1 MSLRRQHSQQVM
13 QSTMESN
20 AQYDL
25 REIGLGDKSDESSS
39 GEEALSLRST
49 GGKTKTSEA
58 YSGSSRSVSL
68 GDPWSKAGKRES
80 LGLRP
85 EKTRTFG
92 GLSDSDSLEDFSSD
106 EQISEASSR
115 ESEEEY
121 IVRPSRNVI
130 SRKRKRSPPAS
141 YLKEPSKTKKTEA
154 GNQKKANKKTGGG
167 NGTSE
172 KKKNTGKTQRVQSN
186 SSWSSGKRASSV
198 DNLADEWWSSSE
210 SERFE
215 EDQTSSWYESE
226 SNEVSGPVME
236 KIVAMRVVRL
246 PLNDASNSVSSF
258 TPRQNDAVNLSPRKH
273 SFSREEDGNYK
284 EETQYLIK
292 WKNRSYIHCDW
303 VTEDFILSQ
312 PQGKGR
318 LQRFRKNFELNAWKR
333 GDDDLR
339 DDPDPIPEEWS
350 KWTTVDR
357 ILAENL
363 ADDGVKEF
371 LVKWCALP
379 YSESTWET
387 EDDIRDYSKIQEF
400 YQRNKKPSAEFLRGS
415 VKTRKPLNLD
425 VSQISFKNGGFLR
438 EYQIEGLK
446 WLVSCWCKYQG
457 SILADEMGLGKTLQ
471 TVAFLQYLYVRER
484 IRGPFLII
492 APLSTVEHWKREFES
507 WTDMNVVVYHGNS
520 ESRSII
526 HQYEWGFSDNPK
538 GPPYKFI
545 AIVTTYESIILDPG
559 KLRSVEWE
567 VMVVDEAHRLKNRQ
581 AKLVEELRSFSTK
594 HRILLTGTPIQNSSA
609 EVWALLNF
617 LEPSKFSDENAFL
630 SKFAE
635 INDSETAENFREMLR
650 PYMLRRQKEDVEKS
664 IPPKEET
671 IVSVEL
677 TRTQKK
683 WYRATLEQ
691 NFSFLEK
698 GAKSSNV
705 GNLHNIFM
713 ELRKCCNHP
722 YLIKGVELIE
732 TQHLGTSDDETL
744 MQHLIEASGKLVLVD
759 KLLPKLRESGHKVL
773 IFSQM
778 IRVLDILEDY
788 LSWRRWG
795 YERIDGRVRGI
806 DRQQAIDRFC
816 NPSSDKFVFLLC
828 TRAGGQGINLTA
840 ADTVIIFDS
849 DWNPQ
854 NDIQAQARCHRIG
867 QEKDVKVYRLVTRG
881 TYEEDMFERA
891 SKKLGLDQAIL
902 QDMGFEEGN
911 KKKEKES
918 LADIKKEE
926 IDRLLKKGA
935 YAVLNDDDTA
945 ADAFTAEDID
955 QILQRRT
962 RLLKVGG
969 DQPRAPSAFSKA
981 SFASEAPE
989 AGKEELDLSD
999 PHFWQK
1005 LMPSAAEKPLLEA
1018 FDDAQPRT
1026 RRQVQRY
1033 TMGEDVSSEEQ
1044 EEESSDD
1051 VGYTASGSGGRKR
1064 FNKGDRVR
1072 IQRALLA
1079 HGWGRWSVI
1088 RKHAGLQERR
1098 TLNEVARYIRTFVRL
1113 LTKYGAEYACVSL
1126 NDVIKR
1132 FTASREAFKPHDF
1145 VPEESGQDEVANNS
1159 PAGQSQHMENENQSN
1174 TAEHLANKEKLV
1186 NNAMADGNNS
1196 NGTDKEH
1203 EAASKTPEEFLEE
1216 EFRSLEP
1223 VLADPEYQSYLQ
1235 KIAWSNLERIQ
1246 LIQDIR
1252 VLVEKG
1258 LLESNEPV
1266 PKLGTSGVHHIGS
1279 WWTSQFDRDLIRG
1292 TYKHGFGQY
1301 RAIKKDPEL
1310 IFSKAIP
1317 LTVEEEESMDMDD
1330 AVCVPLPC
1338 LSTQNDAKNEGRN
1351 ITEQV
1356 QDRSASKT
1364 EGSME
1369 VTSANRGENEGE
1381 ESPYWPTVQVLNARV
1396 KKLVRAYYR
1405 MLKRQER
1412 QRQQEEEMERQRQL
1426 RLDRNFVKPGYVGTG
1441 ERTRY
1446 LKCVPVWSKKEK
1458 ADFAKL
1464 YFNIG
1469 APPMNTPEISCW
1481 QLIRRRAGLTRK
1493 APDVVEQYAKEFST
1507 MCGQVLV
1514 QAGDEEGYIL
1524 NCLNIPDSELAGK
1537 FSPQELED
1545 AKMTLVSARKF
1556 KERRKLVFGIR
1567 DVLLPKLGDQ
1577 SFINTIVQCLSEAR
1591 HDLQPWWNTE
1601 LDVALAKGVAKHAFD
1616 LKMIVEDPNL
1626 ILKQVLSEVYMDEQQ
1641 KKASLGESGCTPP
1654 PRSIQEVTEEQR
1666 LSVVPKERS
1675 LITRLWFMVELVT
1688 SSHPMESE
1696 HLSNRPRSG
1705 ARAVTVTVDKRT
1717 VELVRFSPGGPIGGV
1732 IPHGFT
1738 RAPLE
1743 KLTRKLLRDIKN
1755 RKKTSESSVLDVT
1768 VNDWLLE
1775 KEGNAPLVKTT
1786 EDMQPLS
1793 NSVEVSTVPRE
1804 SEVKEEFLEPVSSSA
1819 DISKGPSLSSPEG
1832 KSHSYQSSSKSV
1844 KDEKPRESK
1853 IHTIPRAED
1862 GSFVMPVRMGVL
1874 TIESLGRIEP
1884 YRKGFHN
1891 ERAIYPIGFRSRRHF
1906 TSMVDVERQCDYI
1919 CEIIDSGDD
1928 YPLFRVTCEDLPGH
1942 VFEETSASG
1951 CWCRILKVIR
1961 ERTPEE
1967 RRRSHVS
1974 VSGPEY
1980 FGFVNPLV
1988 LEMIQELPGADLCE
2002 RYKKRTFLPPGT
2014 IKKQRIGTSS
2024 QEHDSR
2030 DYSDSKDSASPVS

>member
-1 MSLRRQHSQQVM
+1 MNSPRQSRTQV
-13 QSTMESN
+13 
-20 AQYDL
+20 DL
-25 REIGLGDKSDESSS
+25 RDIGLSDDCDGSDSSS
-39 GEEALSLRST
+39 FERPPSNRVS
-49 GGKTKTSEA
+49 GGKTKTSGT
-58 YSGSSRSVSL
+58 YDMSGRSLPSR
-68 GDPWSKAGKRES
+68 DPWLKGNNKRES

-92 GLSDSDSLEDFSSD
+92 GLSDSDSLEDFSSEE
-106 EQISEASSR
+106 EQDAEGSSG

-121 IVRPSRNVI
+121 ILRPSRAVV
-130 SRKRKRSPPAS
+130 SRKRKRSPPVYS
-141 YLKEPSKTKKTEA
+141 KEPSKPRKAA
-154 GNQKKANKKTGGG
+154 GTSQKKANGKNNGVKSGNERKASGGK
-167 NGTSE
+167 S
-172 KKKNTGKTQRVQSN
+172 QRFQSS
-186 SSWSSGKRASSV
+186 SSWSSGKRGGSINNSV
-198 DNLADEWWSSSE
+198 DEFLSSSE
-210 SERFE
+210 SEYFE
-215 EDQTSSWYESE
+215 DEQTSSWYESE
-226 SNEVSGPVME
+226 AGELSGPVME
-236 KIVAMRVVRL
+236 KIVAMKIVRV
-246 PLNDASNSVSSF
+246 PLKDTSNSVSTFSQRDSDMIN
-258 TPRQNDAVNLSPRKH
+258 TSPRKH
-273 SFSREEDGNYK
+273 SFPREDFGNYK

-318 LQRFRKNFELNAWKR
+318 LQRFRKNFEMNAWKR

-339 DDPDPIPEEWS
+339 DDADPIPEEWS

-357 ILAENL
+357 ILAEHL

-400 YQRNKKPSAEFLRGS
+400 YQRNKKPSLDLLRGS
-415 VKTRKPLNLD
+415 TKIRKPSNFD
-425 VSQISFKNGGFLR
+425 YTQVSFKNGGYLR
-438 EYQIEGLK
+438 EYQMEGLK

-471 TVAFLQYLYVRER
+471 TVAFLQYLYIRER

-538 GPPYKFI
+538 GPPYKFV

-559 KLRSVEWE
+559 KLRSIEWE

-581 AKLVEELRSFSTK
+581 AKLVEELRAFSTK

-617 LEPSKFSDENAFL
+617 LEPSKFSDESSFL

-635 INDSETAENFREMLR
+635 ISDSETAEKFREMLR

-671 IVSVEL
+671 IISVEL

-722 YLIKGVELIE
+722 YLIKGVEIIE
-732 TQHLGTSDDETL
+732 TQHLRSTDDESL

-816 NPSSDKFVFLLC
+816 NPASDKFVFLLC

-902 QDMGFEEGN
+902 QDMGFEEAN
-911 KKKEKES
+911 KKKEKDS
-918 LADIKKEE
+918 VADIKKEE

-969 DQPRAPSAFSKA
+969 DQPHAPSAFSKA

-989 AGKEELDLSD
+989 AGREELDLSD
-999 PHFWQK
+999 PQFWQK
-1005 LMPSAAEKPLLEA
+1005 LMPSAAEKPILEA
-1018 FDDAQPRT
+1018 LDDGQPRT

-1033 TMGEDVSSEEQ
+1033 TMGEDASSEEQ

-1051 VGYTASGSGGRKR
+1051 VGYSASGSGGRKR

-1079 HGWGRWSVI
+1079 HGWGRWEVI

-1098 TLNEVARYIRTFVRL
+1098 TLNDISRYVRTFVRL
-1113 LTKYGAEYACVSL
+1113 LTKYGAEYAGVSVGE
-1126 NDVIKR
+1126 VIRK
-1132 FTASREAFKPHDF
+1132 FTASQEAFKPLEY
-1145 VPEESGQDEVANNS
+1145 VPEEPLGAEERNTFLESHNQNLDS
-1159 PAGQSQHMENENQSN
+1159 FQTNENRSSHSVLEEVK
-1174 TAEHLANKEKLV
+1174 TSEDCKV
-1186 NNAMADGNNS
+1186 
-1196 NGTDKEH
+1196 
-1203 EAASKTPEEFLEE
+1203 AAKSPEEILEE
-1216 EFRSLEP
+1216 EFKNLEP

-1246 LIQDIR
+1246 LIEDIR

-1258 LLESNEPV
+1258 LLESNQTV
-1266 PKLGTSGVHHIGS
+1266 PQLGTSGVHHVGS

-1310 IFSKAIP
+1310 IFSRVIP
-1317 LTVEEEESMDMDD
+1317 LTIEEEESMDTDNM
-1330 AVCVPLPC
+1330 VCVPLPQFNYEKETRNESGDTATKVQVENV
-1338 LSTQNDAKNEGRN
+1338 STKAEK
-1351 ITEQV
+1351 
-1356 QDRSASKT
+1356 SAESI
-1364 EGSME
+1364 
-1369 VTSANRGENEGE
+1369 SANEDENWNIDE
-1381 ESPYWPTVQVLNARV
+1381 EMELPYWPTVQVLNARV

-1405 MLKRQER
+1405 MLKRLER
-1412 QRQQEEEMERQRQL
+1412 QKQQEEEVERQRQL
-1426 RLDRNFVKPGYVGTG
+1426 RMDRNFVKPGHVGTG

-1469 APPMNTPEISCW
+1469 APPLSTPEISCW
-1481 QLIRRRAGLTRK
+1481 QLVRRRAGLTRK
-1493 APDVVEQYAKEFST
+1493 TPEVVEQYAKEFST

-1514 QAGDEEGYIL
+1514 QAGDDEGRIL
-1524 NCLNIPDSELAGK
+1524 NCLDIPATELSGK

-1545 AKMTLVSARKF
+1545 ARMTLVSARKF
-1556 KERRKLVFGIR
+1556 KERRKLVFAIR
-1567 DVLLPKLGDQ
+1567 DALVPKLADQ
-1577 SFINTIVQCLSEAR
+1577 PFINAIVQCLSESR

-1616 LKMIVEDPNL
+1616 LRMIVEDPSL
-1626 ILKQVLSEVYMDEQQ
+1626 ILKEVLSEVYIDEQQ
-1641 KKASLGESGCTPP
+1641 KKASEGDNSFAL
-1654 PRSIQEVTEEQR
+1654 PRSVEEVTEEQR

-1675 LITRLWFMVELVT
+1675 LITRLWFMVELA
-1688 SSHPMESE
+1688 SSAHPMDQE
-1696 HLSNRPRSG
+1696 HLGNRHRSG

-1732 IPHGFT
+1732 IPHGFS

-1743 KLTRKLLRDIKN
+1743 KLTRKLLRDLKN
-1755 RKKTSESSVLDVT
+1755 RKKTSESSVLDITIGEWLTEKDEITATVKVQDLQPLHNPVEQHST
-1768 VNDWLLE
+1768 PVDTGLKVND
-1775 KEGNAPLVKTT
+1775 A
-1786 EDMQPLS
+1786 
-1793 NSVEVSTVPRE
+1793 NSVI
-1804 SEVKEEFLEPVSSSA
+1804 A
-1819 DISKGPSLSSPEG
+1819 MDISKTPVLSSPEG
-1832 KSHSYQSSSKSV
+1832 KSNSHYSSSRSV
-1844 KDEKPRESK
+1844 KEEKPRQSK
-1853 IHTIPRAED
+1853 LHTIPRSED
-1862 GSFVMPVRMGVL
+1862 GSFVMPIRMGVL
-1874 TIESLGRIEP
+1874 TIESLGYIEP

-1906 TSMVDVERQCDYI
+1906 TSMADVEKQCDYI
-1919 CEIIDSGDD
+1919 CEIVDSGED
-1928 YPLFRVTCEDLPGH
+1928 YPLFRVTCEDLPDH
-1942 VFEETSASG
+1942 IFEETSASG

-1988 LEMIQELPGADLCE
+1988 LEMIQELPNADLCE
-2002 RYKKRTFLPPGT
+2002 RYKKRIFLPPGT
-2014 IKKQRIGTSS
+2014 MKKQRTGVSLSS
-2024 QEHDSR
+2024 DHDSR
-2030 DYSDSKDSASPVS
+2030 DLSDSKDSTSPVS

>member
-1 MSLRRQHSQQVM
+1 MNSTRQSSAEVDLRDIGLSDDSSSSFKDVPLRRVPK
-13 QSTMESN
+13 
-20 AQYDL
+20 
-25 REIGLGDKSDESSS
+25 I
-39 GEEALSLRST
+39 
-49 GGKTKTSEA
+49 KTKLTDNF
-58 YSGSSRSVSL
+58 SGSARSVSSRDSGL
-68 GDPWSKAGKRES
+68 NSGNKRES
-80 LGLRP
+80 RGLRP

-92 GLSDSDSLEDFSSD
+92 GLSDSESLEDFSSEE
-106 EQISEASSR
+106 EQDSEDSTR

-121 IVRPSRNVI
+121 IVRPSRNAS
-130 SRKRKRSPPAS
+130 SRKRKRSPPS
-141 YLKEPSKTKKTEA
+141 YLKESSRTKKDSGA
-154 GNQKKANKKTGGG
+154 NQGKANGKPNMTKA
-167 NGTSE
+167 SKE
-172 KKKNTGKTQRVQSN
+172 KKGSTGKSQRIQG
-186 SSWSSGKRASSV
+186 SSSFSSGKRASSTNNSLY
-198 DNLADEWWSSSE
+198 DSWSSSE
-210 SERFE
+210 SEEKFE
-215 EDQTSSWYESE
+215 DEQIYSTYESE
-226 SNEVSGPVME
+226 ASEVSGPLME
-236 KIVAMRVVRL
+236 KIVAMRTV
-246 PLNDASNSVSSF
+246 PLTRKDASSSLER
-258 TPRQNDAVNLSPRKH
+258 RQGEAGNVSPRKH
-273 SFSREEDGNYK
+273 SFPSAEQGEFRTE
-284 EETQYLIK
+284 YLIK

-339 DDPDPIPEEWS
+339 DDADPIPEEWS

-357 ILAENL
+357 ILAEHV

-387 EDDIRDYSKIQEF
+387 EDDIRDSSKIQEF
-400 YQRNKKPSAEFLRGS
+400 YQRNKKPSPDMLRGS
-415 VKTRKPLNLD
+415 SKVRRAMNVDATQ
-425 VSQISFKNGGFLR
+425 VSFKNGGYLR

-471 TVAFLQYLYVRER
+471 TVSFLQYLYVRER

-507 WTDMNVVVYHGNS
+507 WTDMNVIVYHGNS
-520 ESRSII
+520 ESRAII
-526 HQYEWGFSDNPK
+526 HQYEWGFPDNPK
-538 GPPYKFI
+538 GPPYKFN

-559 KLRSVEWE
+559 KLRSIEWE

-581 AKLVEELRSFSTK
+581 AKLVEELRAFSTK

-617 LEPSKFSDENAFL
+617 LEPSKFTDESSFL

-635 INDSETAENFREMLR
+635 INDSETAEKFREMLR

-722 YLIKGVELIE
+722 YLIKGVEMIE
-732 TQHLGTSDDETL
+732 TQHLGTNDDDVL

-816 NPSSDKFVFLLC
+816 NPGSDKFVFLLC

-854 NDIQAQARCHRIG
+854 NDVQAQARCHRIG

-911 KKKEKES
+911 KKKEKDS
-918 LADIKKEE
+918 VADMKKEE

-1005 LMPSAAEKPLLEA
+1005 LMPSAAEKPLLDA
-1018 FDDAQPRT
+1018 LDDGQPRT

-1033 TMGEDVSSEEQ
+1033 AMGEDASSEEQ
-1044 EEESSDD
+1044 EEDSGDD
-1051 VGYTASGSGGRKR
+1051 VGYSASGSSGRKR

-1088 RKHAGLQERR
+1088 RKHAGLEERR
-1098 TLNEVARYIRTFVRL
+1098 TLDDIARYIRTFVRL
-1113 LTKYGAEYACVSL
+1113 LTKYGADYSGMSIGE
-1126 NDVIKR
+1126 VIRR
-1132 FTASREAFKPHDF
+1132 FTASREAFKPHEY
-1145 VPEESGQDEVANNS
+1145 VPEDPTTVDDQNGS
-1159 PAGQSQHMENENQSN
+1159 PQ
-1174 TAEHLANKEKLV
+1174 V
-1186 NNAMADGNNS
+1186 NNQVLESSENAKTDSTLAKTVKEESPEDKTGNNGKKLE
-1196 NGTDKEH
+1196 NK
-1203 EAASKTPEEFLEE
+1203 ASSPEELLEE
-1216 EFRSLEP
+1216 EFKNLEP

-1246 LIQDIR
+1246 VIQDVR
-1252 VLVEKG
+1252 VLVERG
-1258 LLESNEPV
+1258 LLESNQPV
-1266 PKLGTSGVHHIGS
+1266 PQLGTSGVHHIGP
-1279 WWTSQFDRDLIRG
+1279 WWTSQFDRDIIRG

-1301 RAIKKDPEL
+1301 RAIKKDPEF
-1310 IFSKAIP
+1310 IFSKMIP
-1317 LTVEEEESMDMDD
+1317 LTVEEEESMETDNT
-1330 AVCVPLPC
+1330 VCVPLPHFSVEEETKNGGKDV
-1338 LSTQNDAKNEGRN
+1338 STNSQEENAAGTRETAAMEGNSVNEEDKWN
-1351 ITEQV
+1351 
-1356 QDRSASKT
+1356 A
-1364 EGSME
+1364 
-1369 VTSANRGENEGE
+1369 E
-1381 ESPYWPTVQVLNARV
+1381 ETPYWPTVQVLNARV

-1405 MLKRQER
+1405 MLKRMER
-1412 QRQQEEEMERQRQL
+1412 QKQQEEELERQRQL
-1426 RLDRNFVKPGYVGTG
+1426 RMDRNFVKPGLVGTG

-1469 APPMNTPEISCW
+1469 APPLDTQEISCW
-1481 QLIRRRAGLTRK
+1481 QLVRRRAGLTRK
-1493 APDVVEQYAKEFST
+1493 TPEVVEQYAKEFST

-1514 QAGDEEGYIL
+1514 QAGDEEGHIL
-1524 NCLNIPDSELAGK
+1524 NSLNVPAAELAGK

-1545 AKMTLVSARKF
+1545 ARMTLVSARKF
-1556 KERRKLVFGIR
+1556 KERRKLVQAIR
-1567 DVLLPKLGDQ
+1567 DVLVPKLADQ
-1577 SFINTIVQCLSEAR
+1577 PFISTIFQCLSETR
-1591 HDLQPWWNTE
+1591 HDLPPWWNTE

-1616 LKMIVEDPNL
+1616 IKMIVEDSNL
-1626 ILKQVLSEVYMDEQQ
+1626 ILKEVLSEVYIDEQQ
-1641 KKASLGESGCTPP
+1641 KKASQGDVGFPP
-1654 PRSIQEVTEEQR
+1654 PRNVEEVTEDQR
-1666 LSVVPKERS
+1666 MSIIPKERS
-1675 LITRLWFMVELVT
+1675 LITRLWFMIELAS
-1688 SSHPMESE
+1688 SSHPMDQE
-1696 HLSNRPRSG
+1696 HSSNRSRSG

-1732 IPHGFT
+1732 IPHGFS
-1738 RAPLE
+1738 RAPVE
-1743 KLTRKLLRDIKN
+1743 QLTRKLLRDIKN
-1755 RKKTSESSVLDVT
+1755 RKKSSETGVLNMT
-1768 VNDWLLE
+1768 VHDWLMDE
-1775 KEGNAPLVKTT
+1775 QETSPARKASDPKPLPNHAMV
-1786 EDMQPLS
+1786 D
-1793 NSVEVSTVPRE
+1793 STPMD
-1804 SEVKEEFLEPVSSSA
+1804 SEVKDNVAENNVGAASMDVS
-1819 DISKGPSLSSPEG
+1819 KSLVFSSPEG
-1832 KSHSYQSSSKSV
+1832 KAQSQHSLSKSSKE
-1844 KDEKPRESK
+1844 EKPRESK
-1853 IHTIPRAED
+1853 LHTVPRSED
-1862 GSFVMPVRMGVL
+1862 GSFIMPLRLGVL
-1874 TIESLGRIEP
+1874 TIESLGYIDP

-1891 ERAIYPIGFRSRRHF
+1891 ERVIYPIGFRSRRHF
-1906 TSMVDVERQCDYI
+1906 TSMMNVDRQCDYI
-1919 CEIIDSGDD
+1919 CEIVDCGYD
-1928 YPLFRVTCEDLPGH
+1928 YPIFRVTCEDLPDQ

-1951 CWCRILKVIR
+1951 CWSRILKIIR

-1988 LEMIQELPGADLCE
+1988 LEMIQELPNADLCE
-2002 RYKKRTFLPPGT
+2002 RYKKRIFLPPGS
-2014 IKKQRIGTSS
+2014 IKKQRTGLSISS
-2024 QEHDSR
+2024 EHDSKEL
-2030 DYSDSKDSASPVS
+2030 SDSKDSASVV